1 MLQNKTKTLPYRR
14 SQTPISDERQ
24 AVIDK
29 ISKESVYLERVI
41 DNLEHQFE
49 YMNQL
54 RKDHAKYFSNPIL
67 MLNLEESLLKSY
79 RLRKCYDAELKK
91 LSEVCVDD

>member
-1 MLQNKTKTLPYRR
+1 MLQINRERAPYRR
-14 SQTPISDERQ
+14 SLTSSSDERQ
-24 AVIDK
+24 TTIDVIA
-29 ISKESVYLERVI
+29 KESVYLERAI

-54 RKDHAKYFSNPIL
+54 QKDHAKYFSNPIL

-79 RLRKCYDAELKK
+79 RLRKCKGSFD
-91 LSEVCVDD
+91 S